1 MHVEVND
8 GRSNV
13 KRSEKR
19 LNYLTIG
26 LRVLYD
32 DQNLTIENC
41 KAWRPIVKFLRK
53 DCRIS
58 EDIEASRVK
67 QPVRQNE
74 EIRKVRAVAQ
84 GTKE

>member
-1 MHVEVND
+1 MNWTDIHVEVND

-41 KAWRPIVKFLRK
+41 KAWRQNYGQLNLLLNSYAKIAGFQ
-53 DCRIS
+53 RILKLP
-58 EDIEASRVK
+58 E
-67 QPVRQNE
+67 
-74 EIRKVRAVAQ
+74 
-84 GTKE
+84 